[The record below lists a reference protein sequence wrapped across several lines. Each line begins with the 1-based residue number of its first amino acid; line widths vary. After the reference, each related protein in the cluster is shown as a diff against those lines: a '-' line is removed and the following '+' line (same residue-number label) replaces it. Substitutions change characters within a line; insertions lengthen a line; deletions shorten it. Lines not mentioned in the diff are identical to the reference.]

1 MNIFIK
7 MAIGAVGAA
16 LTIFANSDANFGKK
30 DDSKVEAKKEK

>member
-16 LTIFANSDANFGKK
+16 LTIFANADVDFGKK
-30 DDSKVEAKKEK
+30 ADGKIEAKKEK